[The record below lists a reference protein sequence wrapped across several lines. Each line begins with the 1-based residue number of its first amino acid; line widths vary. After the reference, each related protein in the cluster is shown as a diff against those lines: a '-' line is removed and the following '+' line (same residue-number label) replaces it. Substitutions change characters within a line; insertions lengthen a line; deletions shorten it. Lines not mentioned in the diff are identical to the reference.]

1 VRGQEI
7 QILAEKAR
15 EALSRELPAS
25 SLIRLTSRE
34 EVARA
39 KAVIKQL
46 VEQHSRELAN
56 SRGRAPGVA
65 EREQLQRD
73 LFDGFFRLGAL
84 QKYLDDQ
91 SIEELIVNGPH
102 TGFLLRAGGGK
113 QPFDPGFSSDE
124 EIRSLLTRVV
134 TSAGRRIDDSSPAVD
149 LRLPEGARL
158 HAVLPPLS
166 THVCITVRH
175 HRLVAQSL
183 DDLVSLRTITPEAA
197 AFLGE
202 AVRGGLN
209 VLISGGTAS
218 GKTTTLNALGS
229 AVPFQERVVTVEET
243 SELRLAELL
252 PDCVALEARAAN
264 AEGAGRVSIRELV
277 RHALR
282 MRPSRIVV
290 GEVRGPEAL
299 DMLSAMNT
307 GHEGSMG
314 TIHANSTRQALSK
327 LRTYVLM
334 AEEEFSA
341 EVASEMIAETV
352 DLVVHLHLNRES
364 GHRSVVQI
372 SEVAGLELGRVLT
385 NDLFRVEEGELVR
398 TSVRPRFA
406 DRPGPFQTERGLSA
420 FPSNGVRTSLRR
432 G

>member
-1 VRGQEI
+1 MRD
-7 QILAEKAR
+7 LAEKAR
-15 EALSRELPAS
+15 EALSRELPAA
-25 SLIRLTSRE
+25 SLIRLTSAQ

-39 KAVIKQL
+39 KAILKQL
-46 VEQHSRELAN
+46 VEQYSRELAN
-56 SRGRAPGVA
+56 SRGRAPGAA
-65 EREQLQRD
+65 EREELERE
-73 LFDGFFRLGAL
+73 LFDSFFRLGPL
-84 QKYLDDQ
+84 QRYLDDETV
-91 SIEELIVNGPH
+91 EELIVNGPRV
-102 TGFLLRAGGGK
+102 GFLLRAGGGK
-113 QPFDPGFSSDE
+113 ERFDPCFSSDE

-134 TSAGRRIDDSSPAVD
+134 TGAGRRIDDSSPAVD
-149 LRLPEGARL
+149 LRLAEGGRL

-166 THVCITVRH
+166 THVCLTVRR

-183 DDLVSLRTITPEAA
+183 DDLVSLGTVTSEAA
-197 AFLGE
+197 TFLGD

-209 VLISGGTAS
+209 ILICGGTAS

-229 AVPFQERVVTVEET
+229 AIPPQERVVTVEET
-243 SELRLAELL
+243 GELRLEDLL

-314 TIHANSTRQALSK
+314 TIHANSSRQALSK

-364 GHRSVVQI
+364 GQRSVVQV
-372 SEVAGLELGRVLT
+372 SEVAGLELGRILT
-385 NDLFRVEEGELVR
+385 NDLFRAEGSQLAR
-398 TSVRPRFA
+398 TAVRPRFA
-406 DRPGPFQTERGLSA
+406 DRPGVFQAEEALPALLRSGARSSA
-420 FPSNGVRTSLRR
+420 RR